1 MVYSCGDKYEG
12 EWAQDVREG
21 QGTLWK
27 ALRGGRFRV
36 QYHGQW
42 RDDRPEGRG
51 VFYDDAG
58 DRYEGEWRDGLRHGR
73 GRQEAGGRPGDGHGA
88 DVYEGEWA
96 FGKRCGRGTLMLA
109 NGDVYEGHWDSD
121 VKHGKGSFFYTQK
134 GKRYDGVWK
143 DGSPV
148 SGALSDMA
156 PDAPSD
162 EPPLPTLELVD
173 PDGVLAQAQ
182 RDGQAE

>member
-1 MVYSCGDKYEG
+1 MPRHVKNGIGRIEYN
-12 EWAQDVREG
+12 
-21 QGTLWK
+21 
-27 ALRGGRFRV
+27 GG
-36 QYHGQW
+36 
-42 RDDRPEGRG
+42 
-51 VFYDDAG
+51 
-58 DRYEGEWRDGLRHGR
+58 
-73 GRQEAGGRPGDGHGA
+73 
-88 DVYEGEWA
+88 DVYEGA
-96 FGKRCGRGTLMLA
+96 LKDGAPHGPGTYTHV